1 LEENITDVE
10 TGIGL
15 QCELGQ
21 EVLRNISHFIKHEEL
36 DMSDEE
42 KFDCVGDYLPKVN
55 RRSLW
60 AVVRAVFYFLG
71 EYPDLLSA
79 RVTCVASPV
88 L

>member
-10 TGIGL
+10 TGISL

-55 RRSLW
+55 RRSLYGRWYEPCSISW
-60 AVVRAVFYFLG
+60 ANIL
-71 EYPDLLSA
+71 
-79 RVTCVASPV
+79 TCSQHALPG

>member
-1 LEENITDVE
+1 VE

-15 QCELGQ
+15 QGELGQ

-55 RRSLW
+55 GRT
-60 AVVRAVFYFLG
+60 VVRFVAV
-71 EYPDLLSA
+71 A
-79 RVTCVASPV
+79 RKKSKT
-88 L
+88 LH